1 MTSHALFD
9 LDGTT
14 DVPPGKIASVVT
26 YLDMGRPGSAPTPD
40 GRIRLSRLRGPDIG
54 RYKAIYRRIG
64 EAWFWF
70 GRLAI
75 ENAKLAALL
84 DDPGIHAYAAQVAG
98 QDAGQDIGQDIGLL
112 EIDFRIPG
120 EAELV
125 YFGLAEP
132 WVGQGLGRSLMAH
145 AQAIAWAAPVSRFW
159 LHTCTLDHP
168 GAVGF
173 YRRSGFAPYKLGV
186 EIADDPR
193 LTGALPRHAFPE
205 IPLREA

>member
-1 MTSHALFD
+1 MFAMTSHALFD

-14 DVPPGKIASVVT
+14 DLPPGKIASVVT
-26 YLDMGRPGSAPTPD
+26 YLQMDRPGHVPVPD
-40 GRIRLSRLRGPDIG
+40 DRIALARLRGGDAE

-70 GRLAI
+70 SRLGI
-75 ENAKLAALL
+75 DTAKLAAIL
-84 DDPGIHAYAAQVAG
+84 DEPGIHAFAAEAAG
-98 QDAGQDIGQDIGLL
+98 QDAGLV
-112 EIDFRIPG
+112 EIDFRVPG

-125 YFGLAEP
+125 YFGLTEP
-132 WVGQGLGRSLMAH
+132 HVGKGLGRSLMAH
-145 AQAIAWAAPVSRFW
+145 AQAIAWSAPVKRFW

-173 YRRSGFAPYKLGV
+173 YRKSGFAPYKLGI